1 MADGSVTIDTQLDN
15 KGFEKGISALKN
27 SANKALNALKTMAI
41 AGAGAIA
48 TAYTGMITA
57 SVKARGEIE
66 QQMGG
71 TEAVFGEFAKQVQE
85 QSVKAFSSM
94 GMSANDYMAT
104 INKMGALMQGS
115 GLSQQ
120 ESLDLASQAM
130 QRASDVASIMGID
143 VSDAMQAISGAAKGN
158 FTMMD
163 NLGVA
168 MNATN
173 IEAYALSKGIET
185 SYKEMENSQKV
196 QLAMQMFLEKSAYA
210 AGNYAKENDTLAGS
224 VNTLKGA
231 WNNFLSGVG
240 SINDVIETG
249 KNALEIIVETAKTAI
264 SEINEQLLG
273 LLTTALE
280 PVKQWVI
287 EHQNLLIVLAGIV
300 GTLTAAI
307 VAYTIATNASAIAL
321 GIYTTVTT
329 VATTVSAAFGAIM
342 AFLTSPITLVILA
355 IGALVTAIVLLVKNW
370 DTVKEKALE
379 VWDKIK
385 EGLKK
390 AIDAIIN
397 WFKQLPY
404 KIGYAIGELLGKII
418 KFGVDTMNWVRN
430 DLPQIINNII
440 NWFKELPGRIWNVL
454 LQTIVNIGNW
464 LINMKSKVSEG
475 IRNVV
480 DTIINFFR
488 NLPSNMANIGQN
500 IVEGLWNGIKNAGNW
515 IKDKVKN
522 FAKGI
527 LDGMKSALGI
537 HSPSKVFEEQVGKNI
552 ALGVGGGFTK
562 NIRGV
567 YEKMQRAVNVETSKL
582 STGLTASSNINV
594 MRNANITSTLD
605 EINTDREITVNAITN
620 LDGKVLTRTVNTV
633 NARQRLAYGIG
644 G

>member
-418 KFGVDTMNWVRN
+418 KFGVDTMNGVRN

-552 ALGVGGGFTK
+552 AVGVGGGFTK

>member
-418 KFGVDTMNWVRN
+418 KFGVDTMNGVRN